1 MSEWFVLVYALV
13 LFACLVL
20 AARWQPKGSPKPT
33 DEPAPNLRKGRKP
46 RH

>member
-1 MSEWFVLVYALV
+1 MSEWFVLVYAVV
-13 LFACLVL
+13 LFTGLML

-33 DEPAPNLRKGRKP
+33 DEPATSQRKGRRP